1 MVAKVI
7 NFMNLVLKHIIN
19 LIFAVLTTAVFTQ
32 VVFRFV
38 LKKPLAWTEEL
49 AIYCLVWLTFLGAAY
64 AVSQRAHIG
73 VDFFTQLFPL
83 MIRKILYT
91 IASLVSLFFY
101 ILMITYGYKLMSQ
114 GFAQTSSVFK
124 LPMGYVYS
132 VIPISGIILII
143 NLIFVFIQDIKSEGK
158 TV

>member
-1 MVAKVI
+1 KAVNI
-7 NFMNLVLKHIIN
+7 MNLILKHILN
-19 LIFAVLTTAVFTQ
+19 LIFAILTTAVFTQ

-64 AVSQRAHIG
+64 ALSQRAHIG

-83 MIRKILYT
+83 TIRKIIYS
-91 IASLVSLFFY
+91 IASLISLLFY
-101 ILMITYGYKLMSQ
+101 FIMISYGYRLMIQ

-124 LPMGYVYS
+124 VPMGIVYS
-132 VIPISGIILII
+132 VIP
-143 NLIFVFIQDIKSEGK
+143 
-158 TV
+158 

>member
-1 MVAKVI
+1 MAKIV
-7 NFMNLVLKHIIN
+7 NTMNLILKHFIN
-19 LIFAVLTTAVFTQ
+19 LIFAILTVSVFTQ
-32 VVFRFV
+32 VLFRFV

-64 AVSQRAHIG
+64 ALSRRAHIS
-73 VDFFTQLFPL
+73 VDFFTELFPL
-83 MIRKILYT
+83 FIKRIFYMIAT
-91 IASLVSLFFY
+91 IISFAFY
-101 ILMITYGYKLMSQ
+101 IILVFYGYKFMIQ

-143 NLIFVFIQDIKSEGK
+143 NLIFVFSQDLRSGGKSS
-158 TV
+158 